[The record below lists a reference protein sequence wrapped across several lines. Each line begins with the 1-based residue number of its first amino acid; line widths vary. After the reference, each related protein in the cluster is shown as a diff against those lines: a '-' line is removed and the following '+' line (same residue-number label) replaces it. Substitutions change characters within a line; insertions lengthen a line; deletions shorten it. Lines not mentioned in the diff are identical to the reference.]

1 MAALQVGYN
10 LSTSAAAG
18 APRGAHAREVEALGF
33 DFVSMSDHLHGDHPT
48 FETWTLLTWVAAA
61 TSRVRLVT
69 NVLGLP
75 YRPAAVL
82 AKMAESLH
90 RLSGGRLVVGLGAG
104 GNDAEFSAFGLET
117 GSPREKVAA
126 LEEAMAAMRA
136 LWARPG
142 VDVVGEHVRLKGA
155 TITPRPPAPVPL
167 WLGAYGPR
175 MLELVGRAAD
185 GWLPSMPFAP
195 PERMRDLGSRVRR
208 AAEAAGR
215 DPDAITYAYNVGV
228 HVGRRQQGRPVV
240 SGAADEVVSG
250 LRALVHELH
259 LDAVNI
265 WPSGDERRQRAALG
279 DVLPALRAA

>member
-1 MAALQVGYN
+1 VAALLVGYN
-10 LSTSAAAG
+10 LSTSAAE
-18 APRGAHAREVEALGF
+18 GAHPAADAREVEELGF

-61 TSRVRLVT
+61 TTRVRLLT

-75 YRPAAVL
+75 YRPPPVV

-90 RLSGGRLVVGLGAG
+90 RLSGGRLLLGLGAG
-104 GNDAEFSAFGLET
+104 GNDAEFTAFGLPT
-117 GSPREKVAA
+117 GSPREKVAT
-126 LEEAMAAMRA
+126 LEEAMTAMRA
-136 LWARPG
+136 LWEGAA
-142 VDVVGEHVRLKGA
+142 VDLDGAHVRLRGA
-155 TITPRPPAPVPL
+155 TITPRPDAPVPI

-175 MLELVGRAAD
+175 MLELVGRSAD

-195 PERMRDLGSRVRR
+195 PERMPELRLRVRA

-228 HVGRRQQGRPVV
+228 HVGRRQEGRPVV
-240 SGAADEVVSG
+240 SGPADQVAAG
-250 LRALVHELH
+250 LRALVDDLQ

-265 WPSGDERRQRAALG
+265 WPSGDERRQREGLG
-279 DVLPALRAA
+279 EVLEALRAG